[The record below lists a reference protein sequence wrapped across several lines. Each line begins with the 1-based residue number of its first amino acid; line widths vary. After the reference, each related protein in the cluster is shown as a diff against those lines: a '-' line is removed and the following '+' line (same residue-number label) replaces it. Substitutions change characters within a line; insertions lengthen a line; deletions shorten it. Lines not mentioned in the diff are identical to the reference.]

1 MYRECRHIKDD
12 GLRCRTGAL
21 KGKPYCFFHMKLKR
35 MDRQPMIQ
43 IPMLED
49 STSVLLAIGQ
59 VMRMLA
65 LETMDTKRAGLML
78 YGLQIAST
86 VIQQREQAKPEE
98 YVRSVHDE
106 AGNDIDFSEAL
117 IRETPAL
124 APETTVCEPPHDCAH
139 CEQKS
144 TCTRASQPTQ
154 GASGPAFETWET
166 IDSRPLP
173 RTLKKIAAAASI
185 HPQHRPVLGTQN
197 KLNPRLRVKRA
208 RLQPAHTP
216 RKRLSRRFVTTAR
229 LQPGH
234 TPCQP
239 KTRALAPVPPALS
252 NLPAIASDRALPENL
267 KPRRAPETR
276 AG

>member
-1 MYRECRHIKDD
+1 
-12 GLRCRTGAL
+12 
-21 KGKPYCFFHMKLKR
+21 
-35 MDRQPMIQ
+35 MIQ

-59 VMRMLA
+59 VMRLLA

-216 RKRLSRRFVTTAR
+216 RKRLSRRRLVTTAQLQPSLMPRKHSSRRLVTTAR

-239 KTRALAPVPPALS
+239 KTRALAPEGQGH
-252 NLPAIASDRALPENL
+252 DF
-267 KPRRAPETR
+267 
-276 AG
+276 

>member
-1 MYRECRHIKDD
+1 MTGRRRAEATPFFERLCPAMTSSTED
-12 GLRCRTGAL
+12 RCRSERNVVV
-21 KGKPYCFFHMKLKR
+21 H
-35 MDRQPMIQ
+35 
-43 IPMLED
+43 
-49 STSVLLAIGQ
+49 VAIATPATAAS
-59 VMRMLA
+59 RR
-65 LETMDTKRAGLML
+65 DTARRRTAEIVAG
-78 YGLQIAST
+78 
-86 VIQQREQAKPEE
+86 
-98 YVRSVHDE
+98 
-106 AGNDIDFSEAL
+106 L

>member
-59 VMRMLA
+59 VMRLLA

-124 APETTVCEPPHDCAH
+124 APETTVCEPPHDHAH

-144 TCTRASQPTQ
+144 TCTSSRAEKNQNRFRHRLVTPYSLIPGLILRCRSCTSGV
-154 GASGPAFETWET
+154 GAV
-166 IDSRPLP
+166 I
-173 RTLKKIAAAASI
+173 
-185 HPQHRPVLGTQN
+185 
-197 KLNPRLRVKRA
+197 
-208 RLQPAHTP
+208 
-216 RKRLSRRFVTTAR
+216 
-229 LQPGH
+229 
-234 TPCQP
+234 
-239 KTRALAPVPPALS
+239 VPPS
-252 NLPAIASDRALPENL
+252 HLPF
-267 KPRRAPETR
+267 
-276 AG
+276 